1 MGELLL
7 DGLEL
12 SLQFKVLV
20 IGLWIKTVCGYSR
33 YEYDSSSGCDSQDYV
48 KAAASL
54 RWACMGVRKGS
65 VRIFGA
71 IQKKRLC
78 LGPLLAHW

>member
-20 IGLWIKTVCGYSR
+20 VGLWLKTICGYSR
-33 YEYDSSSGCDSQDYV
+33 YEYDSRSRRDSQGYMR
-48 KAAASL
+48 AAASL
-54 RWACMGVRKGS
+54 GWACMGVRKGS
-65 VRIFGA
+65 VRMFGA